1 MVVPPF
7 SEMELEARERDTVG
21 AASSSVIVRVTS
33 EGLDTPL
40 VPLTEADTSTDLS
53 AASAVLSLA
62 VIVTAPELEV
72 PPAAMV
78 RVLFELKEKSPETAG
93 ETAAADTVSVTVSLD
108 SPLREAVTVA
118 LPPFSEIEESES
130 ESVTV
135 GVASS
140 SVSVRAAPVTA
151 PAPWELAAVAVT
163 VVVRAVTLST
173 LSSTAF
179 IVAVSEEL
187 EVCPAEITMVLSAP
201 RV

>member
-1 MVVPPF
+1 MPLAALSVTSNVRVTEPLSP
-7 SEMELEARERDTVG
+7 SVTLGEEMERDG
-21 AASSSVIVRVTS
+21 SASSSVMVRVTL
-33 EGLDTPL
+33 EGSAAPL
-40 VPLTEADTSTDLS
+40 VPLTTADTLTDLS

-108 SPLREAVTVA
+108 SPLRDAVTVA

-140 SVSVRAAPVTA
+140 SVRVRAAPVTA
-151 PAPWELAAVAVT
+151 PAP
-163 VVVRAVTLST
+163 
-173 LSSTAF
+173 
-179 IVAVSEEL
+179 
-187 EVCPAEITMVLSAP
+187 
-201 RV
+201 